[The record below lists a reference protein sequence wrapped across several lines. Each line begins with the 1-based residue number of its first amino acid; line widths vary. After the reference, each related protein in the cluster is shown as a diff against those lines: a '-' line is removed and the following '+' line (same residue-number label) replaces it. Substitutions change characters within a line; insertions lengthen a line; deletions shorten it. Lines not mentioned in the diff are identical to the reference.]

1 VNRETR
7 RQHFLPRFL
16 LKGFASRSRRDSHFI
31 HVFQKSR
38 APHETNTINVA
49 VVGDFYGRGADSSV
63 ENGLRERE
71 REHAA
76 VLDRIRME
84 GLIDENRIVL
94 GEFVRQLLVRTRH
107 MRDLTVDVV
116 ATLSVMMAGLL
127 RTPQAQEH
135 LKQEISERA
144 LRDETFWAKVRTLG
158 LNFTEQQMKYL
169 VDWAMT
175 QIDVPSIAHQHAEA
189 LAMMDILGAVTAGQ
203 IGGLRRA
210 IAERPVLPD
219 DVVWSLIKTEP
230 HFLILGDLAVI
241 GRTADGY
248 SHPMQP
254 DAGLQAILLPIGHQH
269 LLVGALTSMQRTLNP
284 EEVNLAS
291 VELSR
296 DFFLSSRNSERERQY
311 QARLGA
317 RAQFSGLSEMLTQIA
332 MESFRGELRSGSETR
347 KSPLP

>member
-1 VNRETR
+1 VNQETR

-16 LKGFASRSRRDSHFI
+16 LKGFASRSRRDNHFI
-31 HVFQKSR
+31 HVFQKSP

-49 VVGDFYGRGADSSV
+49 VVGDFYGRGAHNSA
-63 ENGLRERE
+63 EYGLRERE

-84 GLIDENRIVL
+84 GLVDEDRIVL

-107 MRDLTVDVV
+107 MRDLAVDMMT
-116 ATLSVMMAGLL
+116 TLSTIMAELL
-127 RTPQAQEH
+127 RTPQAQDH
-135 LKQEISERA
+135 LKQEIGKRA

-158 LNFTEQQMKYL
+158 LNLTEEQMKYL
-169 VDWAMT
+169 VDLAMT
-175 QIDVPSIAHQHAEA
+175 KIDVPSIAHQHAEA
-189 LAMMDILGAVTAGQ
+189 LAMIDILGAVTTGQ

-210 IAERPVLPD
+210 IAERPVPPD

-230 HFLILGDLAVI
+230 HFLILSDLAVI
-241 GRTADGY
+241 GRTAEGY
-248 SHPMQP
+248 CHPMQP
-254 DAGLQAILLPIGHQH
+254 DAELHVILLPIGHQH
-269 LLVGALTSMQRTLNP
+269 LLVGALTSLLWTPNP

-296 DFFLSSRNSERERQY
+296 DFFLSSRNTERERQY
-311 QARLGA
+311 HARLGA

-332 MESFRGELRSGSETR
+332 MESFSELRSGSETQ
-347 KSPLP
+347 KTP